1 MGAGRLAPRRPKLT
15 LNLGVRYDLLW
26 NMFQNQE
33 SFPPFML
40 AGRPQNAKN
49 IQPRLGF
56 VYQLNER
63 TVLRGGA
70 GKSYGEMVQTT
81 YPSRQRRSRWSRC

>member
-1 MGAGRLAPRRPKLT
+1 MQDDWHMSSKLT

-40 AGRPQNAKN
+40 AGGHRTRP
-49 IQPRLGF
+49 
-56 VYQLNER
+56 
-63 TVLRGGA
+63 T
-70 GKSYGEMVQTT
+70 S
-81 YPSRQRRSRWSRC
+81 SRVSGLPTS